1 MNSRIIDF
9 LKNNHENKII
19 VIYGPT
25 ACGKTAFSVELAKQ
39 LDTEIISADS
49 RQIYRYLDIG
59 TGKITEAEK
68 RGITHHM
75 LDILEPDEDYSV
87 GEYKKTVLPIIE
99 SLHKK

>member
-1 MNSRIIDF
+1 MNLDSF
-9 LKNNHENKII
+9 LISSSDRPKLI

-59 TGKITEAEK
+59 TGKVTEEEK
-68 RGITHHM
+68 Q
-75 LDILEPDEDYSV
+75 
-87 GEYKKTVLPIIE
+87 
-99 SLHKK
+99 